1 MSLNNNQF
9 TVRWQDQN
17 KQEKSKTYDDYDT
30 ATKAYKW
37 LIASGADGVD
47 IAIVQRIKPP
57 KADIDQEPSSL
68 PYID

>member
-37 LIASGADGVD
+37 LIVSGAAGVD
-47 IAIVQRIKPP
+47 LAIVQRVSPS
-57 KADIDQEPSSL
+57 KADESTEPSSL
-68 PYID
+68 PYKD